1 MYLFG
6 KESHMQTNHTASLR
20 ALAEQHGILIGA
32 AASSRLLRT
41 DSAYRETLAQ
51 EFNLL
56 TIENELKFGP
66 LCPRLGAYDFG
77 PVEELVEFAQANDM
91 RVRGHTLL
99 WHQMNPD
106 WLKEGNYNRNQALD
120 LLRRHIFTTT
130 GHFRGEIY
138 AWDVVNEPVE
148 TNGGLR
154 DSFWMHTI
162 GPDYIEYAFRWAREA
177 DPGARLFINE
187 YGAEGFNEKST
198 ALYDLLKD
206 LLKQGVPIDGVG
218 LQMHVSITGSDAFS
232 TPPAVHELFDNMK
245 RLSDL
250 GLEIH
255 ITEMDVQ
262 IHGVAGTA
270 AEQLKKQAEVY
281 EQVLGTALRN
291 PQLKAFILWGFTDRY
306 SWIPNFTGCPDAP
319 LLFDEYYQPKPAY
332 EAVYQ
337 TLETVCDKV

>member
-1 MYLFG
+1 
-6 KESHMQTNHTASLR
+6 MQTNHTASLR
-20 ALAEQHGILIGA
+20 ALAEQNGIFIGA
-32 AASSRLLRT
+32 AASSRVLRT

-56 TIENELKFGP
+56 TPENELKFGP

-77 PVEELVEFAQANDM
+77 PAEELVEFAQANDM

-99 WHQMNPD
+99 WHLMNPD

-120 LLRRHIFTTT
+120 LLRRHIFTIM

-148 TNGGLR
+148 PNGGLR

-177 DPGARLFINE
+177 DPSTRLFIND
-187 YGAEGFNEKST
+187 YGVEGLNEKSN
-198 ALYDLLKD
+198 ALYGLLKD

-218 LQMHVSITGSDAFS
+218 LQMHVSLTGAHSFA
-232 TPPAVHELFDNMK
+232 TPPAVHELFDNLK
-245 RLSDL
+245 RLGEL
-250 GLEIH
+250 GLELH
-255 ITEMDVQ
+255 ITEMDVLIQ
-262 IHGVAGTA
+262 GSTGTQ
-270 AEQLKKQAEVY
+270 EEKLQKQAEVY
-281 EQVLGTALRN
+281 EQILSTALRN
-291 PQLKAFILWGFTDRY
+291 PQLKAFSLWGFTDRY
-306 SWIPNFTGCPDAP
+306 SWIPRFTGSPDAP

-332 EAVYQ
+332 ETVYQ
-337 TLETVCDKV
+337 TLETVREKV